1 MSPLAKRLFLLWL
14 LVGASSGESC
24 EGNVCAKDDDDTRSM
39 EVSMLQSRGVK
50 EHAPAAMNRTGSPP
64 CSFDKPSVYPCNCEV
79 RAYGGKDTKECID
92 AGVGPTTIAD
102 YHIQHDGDCY
112 IYENEFKA
120 YYPLYCYSGVGWNNQ
135 CR

>member
-1 MSPLAKRLFLLWL
+1 MSHLAKRLFLLWL

-50 EHAPAAMNRTGSPP
+50 EHAPAAMNLTQPT
-64 CSFDKPSVYPCNCEV
+64 CSISNKAKYPHCNCEV
-79 RAYGGKDTKECID
+79 RGYGGKDTKECID

-102 YHIQHDGDCY
+102 YYLEHDGDCY
-112 IYENEFKA
+112 ICENEFKA
-120 YYPLYCYSGVGWNNQ
+120 YYPLYCFGGVGSNYM